1 MPETALSQAAVYS
14 ARPTVRIGGQADA
27 RITEL
32 VMAMRVEEHEGGMSS
47 LELRFSNLAPTSD
60 GGAELAFDADSK
72 LKLGAE
78 IAIGACTVFLMVLID
93 SESAVLLALGYVGM
107 LVAGIYASE
116 RVRRRLQAKPRLGA
130 ATVATA
136 ANEGEAAIN

>member
-1 MPETALSQAAVYS
+1 MIEIYFLFFRLPRSMCRLARARGESGFVWSLAA
-14 ARPTVRIGGQADA
+14 IGAW
-27 RITEL
+27 
-32 VMAMRVEEHEGGMSS
+32 V
-47 LELRFSNLAPTSD
+47 
-60 GGAELAFDADSK
+60 
-72 LKLGAE
+72 GAE
-78 IAIGACTVFLMVLID
+78 IVIGTCTVFLMVLID